1 MKIRSPSCCSRRTK
15 IDANWIPEKRRKK
28 YRRCFREKWPGK
40 RSSWR
45 REFFFFFHRAEPN
58 GQWIGRLQRRE
69 LVVTQSVSFAI
80 RKRRKRATV
89 PIGKQLDLD
98 MPIRN
103 GRWSVHDGQRIQ
115 KTVSESV
122 GGRLQKFNGI
132 LLIVHWPVQLEDAT
146 SVKSVRDGR
155 NDVTVKKF
163 CSSFCSSLKNSSVF
177 SINSVTGF
185 LTFSP
190 ELMDGNNS
198 RLSSWRTVVYKRTF
212 VLLGAFR
219 LDANPSSGQTSL
231 WLTTWSSTKR
241 IQRDCSAPEFRM
253 REFQIQKLAHYSN
266 YVIIDEYSVS
276 RITSSHV
283 KSKASKVV
291 SA

>member
-163 CSSFCSSLKNSSVF
+163 CSSLKNSSVF

-212 VLLGAFR
+212 VLPAGRQSVQWTDLFVADIMKFDKTDPERLQCSGIPDAWVPNSKVGPLFKLRYHWWIFR
-219 LDANPSSGQTSL
+219 LA
-231 WLTTWSSTKR
+231 
-241 IQRDCSAPEFRM
+241 
-253 REFQIQKLAHYSN
+253 Y
-266 YVIIDEYSVS
+266 Y
-276 RITSSHV
+276 
-283 KSKASKVV
+283 
-291 SA
+291 

>member
-28 YRRCFREKWPGK
+28 YHRCFREKWPGK

-163 CSSFCSSLKNSSVF
+163 CSSLKNSSVF